1 MDIEYDPGKDALN
14 QAKHGISLAEAVGLD
29 WDAMLWWPDRRRD
42 YGERRFVGLA
52 PKALRLYCVVYTMRV
67 DAIRIISLRKAN
79 AREVRLYVA
88 EDEKG

>member
-14 QAKHGISLAEAVGLD
+14 QAKHGISLAEA
-29 WDAMLWWPDRRRD
+29 
-42 YGERRFVGLA
+42 VGLA